1 MREAVP
7 ALGLENR
14 LAAYYIAI
22 GLLALAVGGLM
33 GLLQALQHS
42 GINLYPYLYPVLAS
56 YYHGLTYHGVLMVL
70 VWTTFF
76 ISGFLIFVATHSFG
90 RPLASPSLG
99 KFTFGL
105 MVVGLLLAVWPIA
118 TNDATVLFTFYPPM
132 RAHPAFYIGLTMV
145 VVGTWLILLNLVLTY
160 RQWRAENPGVRTPLP
175 AFMAVVTLAMWFIA
189 SLGVAL
195 EMLAILIPFSLGLT
209 SGADPL
215 LARTL
220 FWFTGHPIVY
230 FWLLPA
236 YISWYTM
243 IPKQAGGKLFSDPLA
258 RVSFLLFLFLS
269 TPVGLHHQFT
279 DPGVGELWKFL
290 QAIFTFGVFFP
301 SLLTFFNV
309 VASMELGG
317 RARGGRGWLGW
328 IPRLPWSDP
337 SFTAQALGMVLFA
350 FGGIGG
356 LVNASYNVN
365 LVVHNTMW
373 VVGHFHLTVGSGVT
387 LTFMGILYW
396 LVPYLT
402 GRALWS
408 RPLGLVQ
415 PWLWLV
421 GMGLMSFAQHWLGLL
436 DMPRRTMVG
445 SAAYLPLRPD
455 WQALLPLV
463 GIGGVILFTS
473 GLLFFVNI
481 VMTWAAGRRPAR
493 VEVPVAEA
501 LHGPETGPVV
511 LDRWRPWLTVALA
524 LIIFAY
530 GPVLAML
537 VASAAFNVPG
547 VRVW

>member
-309 VASMELGG
+309 VASVELGG

-436 DMPRRTMVG
+436 DVPRRTMVG

-481 VMTWAAGRRPAR
+481 VMTWVAGRRPAR

>member
-7 ALGLENR
+7 VLGLENR

-56 YYHGLTYHGVLMVL
+56 YYHGLTYHGVLMLL

-76 ISGFLIFVATHSFG
+76 ISGFLIFVATHSFS

-105 MVVGLLLAVWPIA
+105 MVVGLLLAAWPIA

-132 RAHPAFYIGLTMV
+132 RGHPAFYIGLTMV

-209 SGADPL
+209 PGADPL
-215 LARTL
+215 MARTL

-243 IPKQAGGKLFSDPLA
+243 IPKQAGGKLFSDPIA

-290 QAIFTFGVFFP
+290 QAIFSFGVFFP

-309 VASMELGG
+309 AASIELGG

-337 SFTAQALGMVLFA
+337 SFTAQALGMALFA

-481 VMTWAAGRRPAR
+481 VMTWVAGRRPAR

>member
-1 MREAVP
+1 MTETAAR
-7 ALGLENR
+7 LRLEHR
-14 LAAYYIAI
+14 LTAYYLIIA
-22 GLLALAVGGLM
+22 LAALAVGGIM
-33 GLLQALQHS
+33 GVLQALQHA
-42 GINLYPYLYPVLAS
+42 GINLYPYLYPVVAS
-56 YYHGLTYHGVLMVL
+56 YYHGLTYHGVMMVL

-76 ISGFLIFVATHSFG
+76 IAGFLVFVAAHSFG
-90 RPLASPSLG
+90 RPLASPGLA

-105 MVVGLLLAVWPIA
+105 MVVGLLLAAWPIA
-118 TNDATVLFTFYPPM
+118 TNDASVLFTFYPPM
-132 RAHPAFYIGLTMV
+132 KAHPAFYIGLTLV
-145 VVGTWLILLNLVLTY
+145 VVGTWLVLLNLILTY
-160 RQWRAENPGVRTPLP
+160 RRWRAENPGVRTPLG

-189 SLGVAL
+189 SLGVAI
-195 EMLAILIPFSLGLT
+195 EMLALLIPFSLGLT
-209 SGADPL
+209 SGVDPL

-243 IPKQAGGKLFSDPLA
+243 VPKQVGGKLFSDPLA
-258 RVSFLLFLFLS
+258 RISFLIFLFLS

-279 DPGVGELWKFL
+279 DPGVSEFWKL
-290 QAIFTFGVFFP
+290 IQAIFTFGVFFP

-328 IPRLPWSDP
+328 IPKLPWSDP
-337 SFTAQALGMVLFA
+337 SFTAQALGMILFA

-387 LTFMGILYW
+387 LTYMGILYW

-408 RPLGLVQ
+408 RRLAQVQ

-421 GMGLMSFAQHWLGLL
+421 GMGTMSFVQHWLGLL
-436 DMPRRTMVG
+436 DMPRRTMIG

-455 WQALLPLV
+455 WEALLPLV
-463 GIGGVILFTS
+463 GTGGVILFLS
-473 GLLFFVNI
+473 GLFFFVNM
-481 VMTWAAGRRPAR
+481 VLTVLASRQPAR

-501 LHGPETGPVV
+501 LHGPETGPAV
-511 LDRWRPWLTVALA
+511 LDRWRPWLGVALA
-524 LIIFAY
+524 LIILAY
-530 GPVLAML
+530 GPVLGML
-537 VASAAFNVPG
+537 AASAAFSVPG
-547 VRVW
+547 MRVW

>member
-1 MREAVP
+1 MNRAAP
-7 ALGLENR
+7 ASTLENR

-22 GLLALAVGGLM
+22 GLLALGIGGLM
-33 GLLQALQHS
+33 GVLQALEHA

-56 YYHGLTYHGVLMVL
+56 YYHGLTYHGVMMVL

-76 ISGFLIFVATHSFG
+76 ISGFLIFVAAHSLG
-90 RPLASPSLG
+90 RPLASPGLG

-105 MVVGLLLAVWPIA
+105 MVAGLLLAGWPIA

-132 RAHPAFYIGLTMV
+132 RAHPAFYIGLTLV

-160 RQWRAENPGVRTPLP
+160 RQWRAQNPGVRTPLP
-175 AFMAVVTLAMWFIA
+175 AFMALVTLTMWFIA

-195 EMLAILIPFSLGLT
+195 EMVAILIPFALGLAP
-209 SGADPL
+209 GADPL

-243 IPKQAGGKLFSDPLA
+243 VPRQVGGKLFSDPLA

-279 DPGVGELWKFL
+279 DPGVAELWKFL

-309 VASMELGG
+309 TASLELGG

-337 SFTAQALGMVLFA
+337 SFTAQALAMVLFA

-387 LTFMGILYW
+387 LTYMGILYW

-408 RPLGLVQ
+408 RRLGLIQ

-421 GMGLMSFAQHWLGLL
+421 GMGLMSFVQHWLGLL

-463 GIGGVILFTS
+463 GVGGVLLFVS
-473 GLLFFVNI
+473 GLLFFVNM
-481 VMTWAAGRRPAR
+481 VLTLAASREPAQ
-493 VEVPVAEA
+493 VEIPAAEA
-501 LHGPETGPVV
+501 LHGPEAGPAV

-524 LIIFAY
+524 LVVLAY
-530 GPVLAML
+530 GPVLGML
-537 VASAAFNVPG
+537 AASAAFNVRG
-547 VRVW
+547 IRVW